1 MPDAFGKYARRE
13 FERRW
18 LLPAL
23 PGGVD
28 PAQPWARI
36 TDHYL
41 EGTRFRV
48 RERVALESGDVVWK
62 LTHKFPEHDGSND
75 RVVIT
80 NNYLTRE
87 EYDRFCRLP
96 GRLLV
101 KHRWILEREGNR
113 YGVDAFLG
121 PLSGLMIAEREYD
134 THEALVGSSAPPFE
148 GVEVTDRTDFTGGAL
163 AGKAFDEIRQTVD
176 GLLGR

>member
-1 MPDAFGKYARRE
+1 VRDPFGKFAKRE
-13 FERRW
+13 YERRW

-23 PGGVD
+23 PAGLD

-48 RERVALESGDVVWK
+48 RERVALQSGDVVWK
-62 LTHKFPEHDGSND
+62 LTHKFPERDGSND

-87 EYDRFCRLP
+87 EYDRFRRLP
-96 GRLLV
+96 GQSLI
-101 KHRWILEREGNR
+101 KHRWLLERDGAR

-121 PLSGLMIAEREYD
+121 PLTGLIIVEREYE
-134 THEALVGSSAPPFE
+134 THEALLGSATPLFE
-148 GVEVTDRTDFTGGAL
+148 GAEVTDRSEFTGGAL
-163 AGKAFDEIRQTVD
+163 AGKSFYEIRQIVCA
-176 GLLGR
+176 LLTP

>member
-1 MPDAFGKYARRE
+1 MPDSCGQYAKRE
-13 FERRW
+13 YERRW

-23 PGGVD
+23 PGNFD

-48 RERVALESGDVVWK
+48 RERVALQSGDVVWK
-62 LTHKFPEHDGSND
+62 LTHKFPEHGGSND

-87 EYDRFCRLP
+87 EYDRFRRLP
-96 GRLLV
+96 GQSLV
-101 KHRWILEREGNR
+101 KHRWLLERDDAR
-113 YGVDAFLG
+113 YSVDAFLG
-121 PLSGLMIAEREYD
+121 PLHGLIVAERQYD
-134 THEALVGSSAPPFE
+134 THEALLGSSGPPFE
-148 GVEVTDRTDFTGGAL
+148 GVEVTNRAEFTGGSL
-163 AGKAFDEIRQTVD
+163 AGRTFDEIRELVRA
-176 GLLGR
+176 LLTP